1 MLLFFA
7 SSARLTKGLCSTAG
21 PKVDCGFVGIDG
33 AGCTDKGCCW
43 SPVQAGTAAH
53 QNEAWCFYPNA
64 DISEYELV
72 TTKDTDVGWEG
83 LLRNLTSTQ
92 SELGPDITSL
102 SVKADTSQSDVL
114 HITITDL
121 HDERWHVPPSLF
133 PDSSFA
139 AGFVSQKRPEAAAYD
154 LSYASTPFSFSVTR
168 AGVENVTAIFS
179 TNGQRLVFKEQY
191 IELSS
196 AIEANSSLFGLEE
209 RTASKGLRLQR
220 AGRPLAMWNH
230 DTLSANTDTN
240 LYGSH
245 PFVLEVRPD
254 GSSHGI
260 LLLNSN
266 AMEVVLT
273 EDTLSWRMTGG
284 IIDLYML
291 MGPSPSQVLQ
301 QLTAIIGRPA
311 LPPLWSLGFHQC
323 KWGYKHTEELAD
335 VVAKYRAADIP
346 LEVMWTDIDY
356 MDGYRDFSLDPNNF
370 SKDKMQAFVKQLHSS
385 KQYWVPIVDPGI
397 KVDPGYPA
405 YDEGLAAKAF
415 INDFTG
421 KPYLG
426 QVWPGATH
434 FPDFLSKAGVKY
446 WAEQVQAFHQ
456 VAAFDGLWIDMNEAS
471 NFCTGDVCHMPSQSA
486 TPNASAWLTTTS
498 CAGSSNDCQLTCDTP
513 EDLAALT
520 PQQQL
525 YRDPPYRINNANGQL
540 LGHNTIGTTATHADG
555 SLEYNAHNLYGLSE
569 AVATH
574 SALQKITGKRPFILT
589 RSSFL
594 GIGAVSAH
602 WTGDNAATWADLRW
616 SITTTLGMGLIG
628 IPFVGADICGFLGNT
643 TEELCG
649 RWISA
654 GAFYPFARD
663 HNTLGAAPQELY
675 LWDSVADAG
684 RRAIKMRYQL
694 LPHLYTAFHQAN
706 KQGTPV
712 ARPLWFAYPQ
722 DPATHAI
729 DDQWLFGDVLVTPI
743 LNEGQ
748 TKRKGYFPK
757 GKWYNLF
764 DNTTIDAHDEGTSVT
779 LDLPMGHVGVHMPG
793 GTILPLQQAALV
805 TADVRT
811 SALTLLVALPHME
824 PLPAFADDSETSSYN
839 QQTDFRANSS
849 MSQQSNAEELS
860 VQPQLTLPGTGCNLL
875 TKLDSQAVI
884 QQGGDVEGASPV
896 QECGVSEAGRVTA
909 CGHIYMDDGHQLQVG
924 QAEDSVV
931 DMSAEVVQDAV
942 SGSWHGRLHVS
953 FQQTHAGNSDC
964 GSVSWPNIDSV
975 VVKGLPLHAKVVH
988 VQAGP
993 TSMTSLVTPQQV
1005 MVDRR
1010 QEQLVVTGIRHEM
1023 QCDQAFAMT
1032 WTLATNTAMV

>member
-1 MLLFFA
+1 MVVGRGVRVQYFVKSLMLLGMLLCFA
-7 SSARLTKGLCSTAG
+7 SSAILTEGLCSTAG
-21 PKVDCGFVGIDG
+21 PKVDCGFVGIDE

-43 SPVQAGTAAH
+43 SPGQAGTAAH
-53 QNEAWCFYPNA
+53 QNEAWCFYSND

-102 SVKADTSQSDVL
+102 TVKADTSQSDIL

-133 PDSSFA
+133 PESSFA
-139 AGFVSQKRPEAAAYD
+139 AGYVSQKKPEAAAYD
-154 LSYASTPFSFSVTR
+154 LSYASTPFSFAVTR
-168 AGVENVTAIFS
+168 AGVENDTAIFS
-179 TNGQRLVFKEQY
+179 TTGQRFMFKEQY
-191 IELSS
+191 IEVNS

-209 RTASKGLRLQR
+209 HTASGGLRLQR

-230 DTLSANTDTN
+230 DTLSANADTN

-260 LLLNSN
+260 LMLNSN
-266 AMEVVLT
+266 AMEVGVT

-284 IIDLYML
+284 VIDVHVL
-291 MGPSPSQVLQ
+291 MGPTPSQVLQ

-323 KWGYKHTEELAD
+323 KWGYKHVEELAD
-335 VVAKYRAADIP
+335 VVAKYKAADIP

-405 YDEGLAAKAF
+405 YDQGLAAKAF

-446 WAEQVQAFHQ
+446 WGEQLQAFHQ
-456 VAAFDGLWIDMNEAS
+456 LAAFDGLWIDMNEAS
-471 NFCTGDVCHMPSQSA
+471 NFCTGDVCHMPTQGA

-498 CAGSSNDCQLTCDTP
+498 YTGSSNACQLTCDTP
-513 EDLAALT
+513 EDLAKLT

-574 SALQKITGKRPFILT
+574 SALEKITGKRPFILT

-594 GIGAVSAH
+594 GTGAVSAH

-616 SITTTLGMGLIG
+616 SITTTLGMGLVG
-628 IPFVGADICGFLGNT
+628 VPFVGADICGFSGDT
-643 TEELCG
+643 TEELCA

-675 LWDSVADAG
+675 EWESVADAG

-743 LNEGQ
+743 LDEGQ
-748 TKRKGYFPK
+748 TKREGYFPK

-764 DNTTIDAHDEGTSVT
+764 DNTTIDAHEGKSVT

-811 SALTLLVALPHME
+811 SALTLLVALPHLE
-824 PLPAFADDSETSSYN
+824 PLPALAATSETPSYN
-839 QQTDFRANSS
+839 QQTGLRADSS
-849 MSQQSNAEELS
+849 MSQQSNAEEVS
-860 VQPQLTLPGTGCNLL
+860 KQAQLTLPGTGRKLL
-875 TKLDSQAVI
+875 TKSDSQAVMR
-884 QQGGDVEGASPV
+884 QGRDVEGPSPG
-896 QECGVSEAGRVTA
+896 QKCGVSEAGRMTA

-924 QAEDSVV
+924 QAGDNVA
-931 DMSAEVVQDAV
+931 DMYAEVVQDAV

-953 FQQTHAGNSDC
+953 FQQTDAGNNDC
-964 GSVSWPNIDSV
+964 GSMSWPHIGSV
-975 VVKGLPLHAKVVH
+975 VVKGVPLHAR
-988 VQAGP
+988 
-993 TSMTSLVTPQQV
+993 V
-1005 MVDRR
+1005 MVDR
-1010 QEQLVVTGIRHEM
+1010 QQDQLVVNGLQHEM
-1023 QCDQAFAMT
+1023 QCGQAFAMT
-1032 WTLATNTAMV
+1032 WTLTDNTALV

>member
-1 MLLFFA
+1 MVVGRGVRVQYFVKSLMLLGMLLCFA
-7 SSARLTKGLCSTAG
+7 SSAILTEGLCSTAG
-21 PKVDCGFVGIDG
+21 PKVDCGFVGIDE

-43 SPVQAGTAAH
+43 SPGQAGTAAH
-53 QNEAWCFYPNA
+53 QNEAWCFYSND

-102 SVKADTSQSDVL
+102 TVKADTSQSDIL

-133 PDSSFA
+133 PESSFA
-139 AGFVSQKRPEAAAYD
+139 AGYVSQKKPEAAAYD
-154 LSYASTPFSFSVTR
+154 LSYASTPFSFAVTR
-168 AGVENVTAIFS
+168 AGVENDTAIFS
-179 TNGQRLVFKEQY
+179 TTGQRFMFKEQY
-191 IELSS
+191 IEVNS

-209 RTASKGLRLQR
+209 HTASGGLRLQR

-230 DTLSANTDTN
+230 DTLSANADTN

-260 LLLNSN
+260 LMLNSN
-266 AMEVVLT
+266 AME
-273 EDTLSWRMTGG
+273 
-284 IIDLYML
+284 
-291 MGPSPSQVLQ
+291 VLQ

-323 KWGYKHTEELAD
+323 KWGYKHVEELAD
-335 VVAKYRAADIP
+335 VVAKYKAADIP

-405 YDEGLAAKAF
+405 YDQGLAAKAF

-446 WAEQVQAFHQ
+446 WGEQLQAFHQ
-456 VAAFDGLWIDMNEAS
+456 LAAFDGLWIDMNEAS
-471 NFCTGDVCHMPSQSA
+471 NFCTGDVCHMPTQGA

-498 CAGSSNDCQLTCDTP
+498 YTGSSNACQLTCDTP
-513 EDLAALT
+513 EDLAKLT

-574 SALQKITGKRPFILT
+574 SALEKITGKRPFILT

-594 GIGAVSAH
+594 GTGAVSAH

-616 SITTTLGMGLIG
+616 SITTTLGMGLVG
-628 IPFVGADICGFLGNT
+628 VPFVGADICGFSGDT
-643 TEELCG
+643 TEELCA

-675 LWDSVADAG
+675 EWESVADAG

-743 LNEGQ
+743 LDEGQ
-748 TKRKGYFPK
+748 TKREGYFPK

-764 DNTTIDAHDEGTSVT
+764 DNTTIDAHEGKSVT

-793 GTILPLQQAALV
+793 GTG
-805 TADVRT
+805 RK
-811 SALTLLVALPHME
+811 
-824 PLPAFADDSETSSYN
+824 
-839 QQTDFRANSS
+839 
-849 MSQQSNAEELS
+849 
-860 VQPQLTLPGTGCNLL
+860 LL
-875 TKLDSQAVI
+875 TKSDSQAVMR
-884 QQGGDVEGASPV
+884 QGRDVEGPSPG
-896 QECGVSEAGRVTA
+896 QKCGVSEAGRMTA

-924 QAEDSVV
+924 QAGDNVA
-931 DMSAEVVQDAV
+931 DMYAEVVQDAV

-953 FQQTHAGNSDC
+953 FQQTDAGNNDC
-964 GSVSWPNIDSV
+964 GSMSWPHIGSV
-975 VVKGLPLHAKVVH
+975 VVKGVPLHARVMH

-993 TSMTSLVTPQQV
+993 SSMTSVVATEQV
-1005 MVDRR
+1005 MVDR
-1010 QEQLVVTGIRHEM
+1010 QQDQLVVNGLQHEM
-1023 QCDQAFAMT
+1023 QCGQAFAMT
-1032 WTLATNTAMV
+1032 WTLTDNTALV

>member
-1 MLLFFA
+1 MVVGRGVRAQHFVKSLMLFSILHCFA
-7 SSARLTKGLCSTAG
+7 SSARSTEGLCSVAG
-21 PKVDCGFVGIDG
+21 PKADCGFVGIDE
-33 AGCTDKGCCW
+33 AVCTDQGCCW
-43 SPVQAGTAAH
+43 SPVQAGTAAY

-72 TTKDTDVGWEG
+72 KTEDTDVGWEG

-102 SVKADTSQSDVL
+102 TVKADTSQSDIL

-133 PDSSFA
+133 PESSFA
-139 AGFVSQKRPEAAAYD
+139 AGYVSQKKPEAAAYD
-154 LSYASTPFSFSVTR
+154 LSYASTPFSFAVTR
-168 AGVENVTAIFS
+168 AGVENSTAIFS
-179 TNGQRLVFKEQY
+179 TRGHRLVFKEQY
-191 IELSS
+191 IELNS

-209 RTASKGLRLQR
+209 HTASTGLRLQR
-220 AGRPLAMWNH
+220 EGRPLTMWNH
-230 DTLSANTDTN
+230 DTLSANADTN

-260 LLLNSN
+260 LMLNSN
-266 AMEVVLT
+266 AME
-273 EDTLSWRMTGG
+273 
-284 IIDLYML
+284 
-291 MGPSPSQVLQ
+291 VLQ

-323 KWGYKHTEELAD
+323 KWGYKHVEELAD
-335 VVAKYRAADIP
+335 VVAKYKAADIP

-370 SKDKMQAFVKQLHSS
+370 SKGKMQAFVKQLHSS

-415 INDFTG
+415 VNDFTG

-446 WAEQVQAFHQ
+446 WADQLQAFHQ
-456 VAAFDGLWIDMNEAS
+456 LATFDGLWIDMNEAS
-471 NFCTGDVCHMPSQSA
+471 NFCTGDVCHMPTQGA
-486 TPNASAWLTTTS
+486 TANASAWLTTSS
-498 CAGSSNDCQLTCDTP
+498 CAGSSND
-513 EDLAALT
+513 
-520 PQQQL
+520 
-525 YRDPPYRINNANGQL
+525 Y
-540 LGHNTIGTTATHADG
+540 G

-574 SALQKITGKRPFILT
+574 SALEKITGKRPFILS

-594 GIGAVSAH
+594 GTGAVSAH

-616 SITTTLGMGLIG
+616 SITTTLGMGLVG
-628 IPFVGADICGFLGNT
+628 VPFVGADICGFLGNT

-649 RWISA
+649 RWVSA

-675 LWDSVADAG
+675 LWESVADAG

-706 KQGTPV
+706 KLGTPV

-743 LNEGQ
+743 LDEGQ
-748 TKRKGYFPK
+748 TKREGYFPK
-757 GKWYNLF
+757 GKWYSLF
-764 DNTTIDAHDEGTSVT
+764 DNTTIDAHDEGKSAA
-779 LDLPMGHVGVHMPG
+779 LDLPMGHTG
-793 GTILPLQQAALV
+793 
-805 TADVRT
+805 
-811 SALTLLVALPHME
+811 
-824 PLPAFADDSETSSYN
+824 
-839 QQTDFRANSS
+839 FRADGS
-849 MSQQSNAEELS
+849 MSQQSSTE
-860 VQPQLTLPGTGCNLL
+860 
-875 TKLDSQAVI
+875 K
-884 QQGGDVEGASPV
+884 QGRDVEGASPV
-896 QECGVSEAGRVTA
+896 QKCGGSEAGRATA

-924 QAEDSVV
+924 LAADNEI

-953 FQQTHAGNSDC
+953 FQQTDAGNTEC
-964 GSVSWPNIDSV
+964 GSQNR
-975 VVKGLPLHAKVVH
+975 
-988 VQAGP
+988 
-993 TSMTSLVTPQQV
+993 SL
-1005 MVDRR
+1005 
-1010 QEQLVVTGIRHEM
+1010 
-1023 QCDQAFAMT
+1023 
-1032 WTLATNTAMV
+1032 

>member
-1 MLLFFA
+1 
-7 SSARLTKGLCSTAG
+7 
-21 PKVDCGFVGIDG
+21 
-33 AGCTDKGCCW
+33 
-43 SPVQAGTAAH
+43 
-53 QNEAWCFYPNA
+53 
-64 DISEYELV
+64 
-72 TTKDTDVGWEG
+72 
-83 LLRNLTSTQ
+83 
-92 SELGPDITSL
+92 
-102 SVKADTSQSDVL
+102 
-114 HITITDL
+114 
-121 HDERWHVPPSLF
+121 
-133 PDSSFA
+133 
-139 AGFVSQKRPEAAAYD
+139 
-154 LSYASTPFSFSVTR
+154 
-168 AGVENVTAIFS
+168 
-179 TNGQRLVFKEQY
+179 
-191 IELSS
+191 
-196 AIEANSSLFGLEE
+196 
-209 RTASKGLRLQR
+209 
-220 AGRPLAMWNH
+220 MWNH
-230 DTLSANTDTN
+230 DTLSANADTN

-260 LLLNSN
+260 LMLNSN
-266 AMEVVLT
+266 AMEVGLT

-284 IIDLYML
+284 IIDVYVL
-291 MGPSPSQVLQ
+291 MGPTPSQVLQ

-323 KWGYKHTEELAD
+323 KWGYKHVEELAD
-335 VVAKYRAADIP
+335 VVAKYKAADIP

-370 SKDKMQAFVKQLHSS
+370 SKGKMQAFVKQLHSS

-415 INDFTG
+415 VNDFTG

-446 WAEQVQAFHQ
+446 WADQLQAFHQ
-456 VAAFDGLWIDMNEAS
+456 LATFDGLWIDMNEAS
-471 NFCTGDVCHMPSQSA
+471 NFCTGDVCHMPTQGA
-486 TPNASAWLTTTS
+486 TANASAWLTTSS

-513 EDLAALT
+513 EDLAKLT

-525 YRDPPYRINNANGQL
+525 YRDPPYRINNAKGQL

-574 SALQKITGKRPFILT
+574 SALEKITGKRPFILS

-594 GIGAVSAH
+594 GTGAVSAH

-616 SITTTLGMGLIG
+616 SITTTLGMGLVG
-628 IPFVGADICGFLGNT
+628 VPFVGADICGFLGNT

-649 RWISA
+649 RWVSA

-675 LWDSVADAG
+675 LWESVADAG

-706 KQGTPV
+706 KLGTPV

-743 LNEGQ
+743 LDEGQ
-748 TKRKGYFPK
+748 TKREGYFPK
-757 GKWYNLF
+757 GKWYSLF
-764 DNTTIDAHDEGTSVT
+764 DNTTIDAHDEGKSAA
-779 LDLPMGHVGVHMPG
+779 LDLPMGHVGVHMLG

-811 SALTLLVALPHME
+811 SDLTLLVALPHLE
-824 PLPAFADDSETSSYN
+824 PLPAFAATSETPSCN
-839 QQTDFRANSS
+839 QQTGFRADGS
-849 MSQQSNAEELS
+849 MSQQSSTEKVSA
-860 VQPQLTLPGTGCNLL
+860 QAQLTLPCAGRKLL
-875 TKLDSQAVI
+875 TRSDSQPVM
-884 QQGGDVEGASPV
+884 QQGRDVEGASPV
-896 QECGVSEAGRVTA
+896 QKCGGSEAGRATA
-909 CGHIYMDDGHQLQVG
+909 CGHIYMDDGHQLQV
-924 QAEDSVV
+924 
-931 DMSAEVVQDAV
+931 
-942 SGSWHGRLHVS
+942 
-953 FQQTHAGNSDC
+953 T
-964 GSVSWPNIDSV
+964 
-975 VVKGLPLHAKVVH
+975 LPL
-988 VQAGP
+988 Q
-993 TSMTSLVTPQQV
+993 
-1005 MVDRR
+1005 
-1010 QEQLVVTGIRHEM
+1010 
-1023 QCDQAFAMT
+1023 
-1032 WTLATNTAMV
+1032 